1 MSDDTRSTQRM
12 SSAQMR
18 ELQNIVEN
26 GAELTM
32 TVTPSVLAR
41 IGELLPVIEEIEG
54 LDEGSL
60 SVDAGAMHIM
70 LVGLDVLEG

>member
-1 MSDDTRSTQRM
+1 M